1 MNNRALDSIR
11 RTSYWAL
18 MAASTVALPVSHAM
32 AAAPAASATE
42 TAVQEVLVTARRREE
57 SLQEIPLTIAA
68 FSGDQLEQSNVSN
81 VQDLAVLVPNL
92 QITGGG
98 STQGTSSGDFRMRG
112 IPGVARYMDG
122 IYLSGGQGA
131 LQSVVELERVEV
143 LRGPQGTLFGRGAIG
158 GALQYIS
165 KDPQKEF
172 GARIRATVGT
182 HERRDVTANVDVPLG
197 DTVFTKF
204 TAANLHRGGFVDST
218 TIDKDFGGTDE
229 KMFRAALLWTPTD
242 ALTIKVSGQFSDI
255 EEDGDPQVLFAV
267 TPQLVARNNTPA
279 TGQPTVSLQ
288 TPNDPMLYNICLQ
301 SIANRCGLTGTPLTN
316 DNLPGEYKTR
326 SNQSWPSYQ
335 QKLYTFVGDVNFELN
350 DNLAIRWIS
359 GYRKFD
365 WAHYG
370 DSDATEYVLFEQWR
384 YTERHEFS
392 QELQLQGSYDRL
404 NFTAGLYYDKG
415 SQWAF
420 SSRWQNLEVGT
431 TANRAALRSFLGN
444 NTLTIPSTGS
454 RNNLS
459 NPDETAKAVF
469 AEGTYKVTDAFS
481 ATAGLRYSKITANS
495 RTLAPCV
502 GTPTYGVLSE
512 SFCFSSVTREQQ
524 TEYSKVTPRVSLQY
538 QWSPDLMTY
547 LTYSMGFDAGGINST
562 PDPRPVAQQI
572 PPLPNGGLFPY
583 DPQVLNNYEL
593 GIRSDLF
600 GGRVRLNSS
609 LFYGIWD
616 DIQVQQELV
625 PTTRW
630 TTNAGQATVSGIE
643 VEGAAVVS
651 SAFRVNFN
659 MAYLNAKYTDLGNPG
674 QVNQLT
680 LDTPF
685 PFAPEYS
692 ASLGLQFN
700 QGLAAGS
707 KLTYRTD
714 YGWQDV
720 TWTNQ
725 DDLSR
730 VKRPAY
736 GLLSAS
742 VGYDSPNGKWGLS
755 LAGTN
760 LTDEYY
766 RVSGFRIPDVL
777 INFGNVGQPREF
789 ALNFR
794 INFD

>member
-1 MNNRALDSIR
+1 MR

-18 MAASTVALPVSHAM
+18 LAASTMALPVSHVM

-42 TAVQEVLVTARRREE
+42 VAVQEVLVTARRREE

-68 FSGDQLEQSNVSN
+68 FTGDQLEQSNISN

-98 STQGTSSGDFRMRG
+98 STQGTASGDFRMRG
-112 IPGVARYMDG
+112 IPGVSRYMDG
-122 IYLSGGQGA
+122 VYLSGGQGA

-165 KDPQKEF
+165 KDPQKDF
-172 GARIRATVGT
+172 GARVRATVGT
-182 HERRDVTANVDVPLG
+182 DERMDVTANVDVPIS
-197 DTVFTKF
+197 DTLLTKF
-204 TAANLHRGGFVDST
+204 TGARLHRGGFVDST
-218 TIDKDFGGTDE
+218 TVDKDFGGSEE
-229 KMFRAALLWTPTD
+229 KMFRVAMLWSPTD
-242 ALTIKVSGQFSDI
+242 SLKVKLSGQYSNVR
-255 EEDGDPQVLFAV
+255 EDGDPQVLFAV
-267 TPQLVARNNTPA
+267 TPGLVTRNNTN
-279 TGQPTVSLQ
+279 GVPTA
-288 TPNDPMLYNICLQ
+288 TPNDPMLYNTCLT
-301 SIANRCGLTGTPLTN
+301 SIAGSCGLTGAPLTN
-316 DNLPGEYKTR
+316 AALPGEYKTR
-326 SNQSWPSYQ
+326 SNQTWPSYQ
-335 QKLYTFVGDVNFELN
+335 QKLYAFVGDVNFELN
-350 DNLAIRWIS
+350 DNLALRWIS
-359 GYRKFD
+359 GYRQFD

-392 QELQLQGSYDRL
+392 QELQLQGNYDRL
-404 NFTAGLYYDKG
+404 NFTAGMYYDTG
-415 SQWAF
+415 TQWAF
-420 SSRWQNLEVGT
+420 SSRWQNLEIT
-431 TANRAALRSFLGN
+431 TANRNALRTFFGN
-444 NTLTIPSTGS
+444 NLLTIPSTGS
-454 RNNLS
+454 RNSLS
-459 NPDETAKAVF
+459 NPTESSRAVF

-481 ATAGLRYSKITANS
+481 ATAGVRYSKITSDS
-495 RTLAPCV
+495 RTLNPCV
-502 GTPTYGVLSE
+502 ATPTYGVLSE
-512 SFCFSSVTREQQ
+512 SFCVSSVRLEQT

-538 QWSPDLMTY
+538 QWTPDLMTY
-547 LTYSMGFDAGGINST
+547 LTYSMGFDAGGINT
-562 PDPRPVAQQI
+562 TVDPRPIAQQV

-609 LFYGIWD
+609 LFYGIYD

-630 TTNAGQATVSGIE
+630 TTNAGQAKIKGLEI
-643 VEGAAVVS
+643 EGAAVVS
-651 SAFRVNFN
+651 KGFRVNFN
-659 MAYLNAKYTDLGNPG
+659 LAYLDAGYTDLGAPG

-700 QGLAAGS
+700 QDLAAGS
-707 KLTYRTD
+707 KVTYRSD
-714 YGWQDV
+714 YGWQDE

-742 VGYDSPNGKWGLS
+742 VGYDAPGGNWGLS

-760 LTDEYY
+760 LTGEYY
-766 RVSGFRIPDVL
+766 RVSGFNIPDVQ
-777 INFGNVGQPREF
+777 INFGNLGAPREF
-789 ALNFR
+789 ALSFRYNFQ
-794 INFD
+794 

>member
-1 MNNRALDSIR
+1 MNNRALDCIR
-11 RTSYWAL
+11 RSSSWAL
-18 MAASTVALPVSHAM
+18 LAAATVALPVSHAM
-32 AAAPAASATE
+32 AAAPAASQTE
-42 TAVQEVLVTARRREE
+42 VAVQEVLVTARRREE
-57 SLQEIPLTIAA
+57 SLQEVPLTIAA
-68 FSGDQLEQSNVSN
+68 FSGEQLEQSNISN

-98 STQGTSSGDFRMRG
+98 STQGTATGDFRMRG

-122 IYLSGGQGA
+122 VYLSGGQGA

-165 KDPQKEF
+165 KAPQKEF
-172 GARIRATVGT
+172 GARVRATLGT
-182 HERRDVTANVDVPLG
+182 HERRDVTANVDVPLS

-204 TAANLHRGGFVDST
+204 TAASLHRGGFVDST
-218 TIDKDFGGTDE
+218 TINKDFGGSDE
-229 KMFRAALLWTPTD
+229 KMFRAALMWTPTD

-267 TPQLVARNNTPA
+267 DPMLVTRNNTAGVPVA
-279 TGQPTVSLQ
+279 
-288 TPNDPMLYNICLQ
+288 TPNDPFLYNYCLS
-301 SIANRCGLTGTPLTN
+301 SIAGRCGLTGTPLTN
-316 DNLPGEYKTR
+316 ANLPGEYQTR
-326 SNQSWPSYQ
+326 SNQTWPSYQ
-335 QKLYTFVGDVNFELN
+335 QKLYSFVGDVNFELN

-359 GYRKFD
+359 GYREFD
-365 WAHYG
+365 WGHYG
-370 DSDATEYVLFEQWR
+370 DSDGTEYVLFEQWR
-384 YTERHEFS
+384 YTERQEFS

-404 NFTAGLYYDKG
+404 NFTAGLYYDTG
-415 SQWAF
+415 SQQAF
-420 SSRWQNLEVGT
+420 SSRWQNLELNA
-431 TANRAALRSFLGN
+431 TANRAALRAALGN
-444 NTLTIPSTGS
+444 TLVIPSTGS

-469 AEGTYKVTDAFS
+469 AEGTYKVSDAFS
-481 ATAGLRYSKITANS
+481 ATAGLRYSTITANS

-502 GTPTYGVLSE
+502 STPTYGVLSE

-562 PDPRPVAQQI
+562 PDPRPVAQQL
-572 PPLPNGGLFPY
+572 PPLPNGGLFPF

-659 MAYLNAKYTDLGNPG
+659 LAYLDAKYTDLGTPG

-730 VKRPAY
+730 VQRPAY

-742 VGYDSPNGKWGLS
+742 IGYDAPAGNWSVS

>member
-1 MNNRALDSIR
+1 M
-11 RTSYWAL
+11 
-18 MAASTVALPVSHAM
+18 PVSHVM
-32 AAAPAASATE
+32 AAAPSTTE
-42 TAVQEVLVTARRREE
+42 VGVQEVLVTARRREE

-98 STQGTSSGDFRMRG
+98 STQGTATGDFRMRG

-122 IYLSGGQGA
+122 VFLSGGQGA

-172 GARIRATVGT
+172 GARVRATVGT
-182 HERRDVTANVDVPLG
+182 HERRDITANVDVPLG
-197 DTVFTKF
+197 DTFFTKF
-204 TAANLHRGGFVDST
+204 TVASLHRGGFVDST
-218 TIDKDFGGTDE
+218 TIDKEFGGSDE
-229 KMFRAALLWTPTD
+229 KMFRAAMLWTPTES
-242 ALTIKVSGQFSDI
+242 LTVKLSGQFTDI

-267 TPQLVARNNTPA
+267 TPQLVTRNNTA
-279 TGQPTVSLQ
+279 GVPTA
-288 TPNDPMLYNICLQ
+288 TPNDPFLYNYCLT
-301 SIANRCGLTGTPLTN
+301 SIAGRCGLTGAPLTN
-316 DNLPGEYKTR
+316 SALPGEYETR
-326 SNQSWPSYQ
+326 SNQSWPSYK

-350 DNLAIRWIS
+350 DNLALRWIS
-359 GYRKFD
+359 GYRTFD

-370 DSDATEYVLFEQWR
+370 DSDGTEYVLFEQWR
-384 YTERHEFS
+384 YTERREFS

-404 NFTAGLYYDKG
+404 NFTAGLYYDTG
-415 SQWAF
+415 SQEAF
-420 SSRWQNLEVGT
+420 SSRWQNLELNV
-431 TANRAALRSFLGN
+431 TANRNALRAALG
-444 NTLTIPSTGS
+444 NTLVIPSTGS

-481 ATAGLRYSKITANS
+481 ATAGLRYSRITANS

-512 SFCFSSVTREQQ
+512 SFCYSSVTREQQ

-562 PDPRPVAQQI
+562 PDPRPLAQQN
-572 PPLPNGGLFPY
+572 PPLPNGGLFPF

-593 GIRSDLF
+593 GIRSDLL
-600 GGRVRLNSS
+600 GGLVRLNSS

-659 MAYLNAKYTDLGNPG
+659 VAYLNAKYTDLGNPG

-700 QGLAAGS
+700 QDLSSGA

-714 YGWQDV
+714 YGWQDE

-742 VGYDSPNGKWGLS
+742 VGYDSPAGNWGVS

-777 INFGNVGQPREF
+777 IDFGNVASPREF

-794 INFD
+794 FNFD